1 MKITVKKTVEEV
13 IEITLPYFF
22 KTKWSYVA
30 VLNENGGFV
39 NVEVGDGVKDQKWAD
54 PFVVYADQECTEIT
68 AKEFHEAMLTEINNL
83 TLKLHNIAA
92 LQQNEFIKNVTLNAD
107 GY

>member
-1 MKITVKKTVEEV
+1 MKITVKKTVESV
-13 IEITLPYFF
+13 VEITLPYFF
-22 KTKWSYVA
+22 KTKWNYVA
-30 VLNENGGFV
+30 VLNENGGFI
-39 NVEVGDGVKDQKWAD
+39 NVEVGDGVKDHKWVD
-54 PFVVYADQECTEIT
+54 PFIVFADQERTEIT

-92 LQQNEFIKNVTLNAD
+92 LQQNEFIKNETLKSE